1 MTLLTTDFQPE
12 QSSGFLFLNITE
24 VISFFLHYV
33 SYFSNSRPLS
43 LIPSIMDISSNC
55 SSHLYPDIPKFYFL
69 LFHQADLSK
78 DNTPLKKSFS
88 GSQYFQNWVQ
98 APYGIY
104 LNYISNYIHISK
116 SDRNF
121 LCLHLSWLT
130 LPQALTIIAFLK
142 LGNNYAFMRLSPH
155 SKF

>member
-33 SYFSNSRPLS
+33 SSFSNSRPLS

-55 SSHLYPDIPKFYFL
+55 SSHLYADIPKFCFL

-78 DNTPLKKSFS
+78 DNTPLKNPSVDPSTFRIESKPLMVSILTTF
-88 GSQYFQNWVQ
+88 QIIFIFQNLIEISSV
-98 APYGIY
+98 YIY
-104 LNYISNYIHISK
+104 LGLLYPK
-116 SDRNF
+116 
-121 LCLHLSWLT
+121 HLL
-130 LPQALTIIAFLK
+130 L
-142 LGNNYAFMRLSPH
+142 
-155 SKF
+155 